1 MPYTFGGV
9 VILLDRPGP
18 TLQTVKK
25 LFVQISVNG
34 WSVNEWS
41 THCIPTVEQRHP
53 DTWKH
58 QSHSDHLK
66 ESQKG
71 GLSLGTHVTSHIFLK
86 LLLSIGFSFPLVIK
100 LLPLNP
106 GNRSCREQGGRV
118 CVSAQDLVCYV
129 GSSQQSRSQTDE
141 AVIIIS
147 QYVQIPNQYIL
158 YLKLIQCYIT

>member
-1 MPYTFGGV
+1 M
-9 VILLDRPGP
+9 
-18 TLQTVKK
+18 
-25 LFVQISVNG
+25 
-34 WSVNEWS
+34 
-41 THCIPTVEQRHP
+41 
-53 DTWKH
+53 
-58 QSHSDHLK
+58 
-66 ESQKG
+66 
-71 GLSLGTHVTSHIFLK
+71 TSHIFLK

-158 YLKLIQCYIT
+158 YLKLIQWYIT